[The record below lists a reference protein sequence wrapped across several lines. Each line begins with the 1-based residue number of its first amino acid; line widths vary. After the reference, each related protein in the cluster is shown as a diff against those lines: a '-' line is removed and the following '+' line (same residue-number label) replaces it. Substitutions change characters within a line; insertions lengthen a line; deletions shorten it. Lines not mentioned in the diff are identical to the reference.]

1 MFLTKDLLLK
11 NLFNNTH
18 TINLHRTFTLSSIHF
33 RRRIKHPT
41 YQYFPYQKYD
51 SSNPLPHRD
60 RVPVWSRLQLTT
72 KMASEHKPGGHKLWH
87 AMYMAHRG
95 VQMAGYFD
103 HQTGKFVYVDE
114 MEPEL
119 VVPDLTDFKLKAYV
133 SYNVTE
139 IKQDQL
145 LARDLF
151 NATYAKSIADQFKS
165 GEIKPIDDDDVID
178 ENKEKTDSLS
188 SVK

>member
-1 MFLTKDLLLK
+1 MFFLK
-11 NLFNNTH
+11 CFPLKFVLNDKTC
-18 TINLHRTFTLSSIHF
+18 INVSHRTFALSSIHF

-41 YQYFPYQKYD
+41 YQFFPYQKYD
-51 SSNPLPHRD
+51 SANPVPHRD

-87 AMYMAHRG
+87 SMYMAHRG
-95 VQMAGYFD
+95 VQMAGYMD
-103 HQTGKFVYVDE
+103 HQTGKYIHVDD

-119 VVPDLTDFKLKAYV
+119 VVPDLTDFNLKPYV

-139 IKQDQL
+139 IKQDQF

-151 NATYAKSIADQFKS
+151 NATYSKTIVDQFKR
-165 GEIKPIDDDDVID
+165 GEIQPIDIDSSNDDDISRS
-178 ENKEKTDSLS
+178 KEK
-188 SVK
+188 

>member
-1 MFLTKDLLLK
+1 MFLSKDLLLK
-11 NLFNNTH
+11 SLLNNNH
-18 TINLHRTFTLSSIHF
+18 SITIQRTFALSSIHF

-51 SSNPLPHRD
+51 SANPIPHRD

-95 VQMAGYFD
+95 VQMPGYFD
-103 HQTGKFVYVDE
+103 HQTAKFVYVEE

-119 VVPDLTDFKLKAYV
+119 VVPDLTDFKLKPYV
-133 SYNVTE
+133 SYDVTD
-139 IKQDQL
+139 IKQGQF

-151 NATYAKSIADQFKS
+151 NATYAKSIADEFKR
-165 GEIKPIDDDDVID
+165 GQIKAIDDNNE
-178 ENKEKTDSLS
+178 ENTEKTNSLS
-188 SVK
+188 